1 VNNRLDE
8 PPRIGRQ
15 PAERERF
22 LKSSWNFSLNKKT
35 AGKLAFLRV
44 YLQLERLHD
53 TAVNFYP
60 F

>member
-1 VNNRLDE
+1 VNNWL
-8 PPRIGRQ
+8 
-15 PAERERF
+15 AETLAGSRRKGSGF
-22 LKSSWNFSLNKKT
+22 LTSSCLNKKT

-53 TAVNFYP
+53 AAVNFCP